1 MSSPDQPPEGTTP
14 GDRLDSWKEIAG
26 YLKRDVTT
34 VQRWEKR
41 EAMPVHRHLHDKL
54 GTVYAFRSE
63 LDAWAHSRNPA
74 PAYEDAALPAAFA
87 DGAGPEAGPA
97 PRKGSRR
104 ALVGSLAAAALILA
118 AAAVWWTVERGEYL
132 WRNPLAGARFQ
143 TVTDFGGSEQ
153 AAALSRDGRFIAF
166 LSDRD
171 GRPDVW
177 ITQVGTGQFHNL
189 TRGTAPEL
197 VNPLVRTLGF
207 SPDGAWVAFWRR
219 GTGPTPKDT
228 DIGTWALP
236 TLGGQPRPYLEGAA
250 EFDWSRDGARV
261 VFHTTKPGDPTFVRD
276 ADPQVPPRQIF
287 AAPAGLHAH
296 FPVWSPDG
304 AFIYFVQGHL
314 AETMDI
320 WRMRPTGEGVERI
333 THHSSLVSHPVFL
346 DDSTIAYL
354 AADWDGSGPWLYSLD
369 VDRRVP
375 HRLEAGLDRYVSL
388 AASADGRRLVATRAR
403 PQGSLWRLPLDA
415 TPVDAAGAV
424 PIPLTTGRGFA
435 PRFGAGGLLYVS
447 SKGTGDGIWKL
458 ADGAA
463 SELWSAP
470 DARIVGGPEIA
481 PDGRVA
487 FAVARPGRTLLYV
500 MNPDGTDARVV
511 TGSLELRGAPAW
523 APDGRSVTTAANVDG
538 MPNLFRI
545 SLDGAAVPLVRE
557 YSVDPVWSPGGEF
570 LAYSGADVGTTFPV
584 KAVAASGAPHA
595 IPKLTLSRGGRRLRF
610 FPGRRALVAMRGEIQ
625 HKDLWLIDVETGAE
639 RQLTNLPP
647 GFTIRDFDVSRD
659 GREVVLER
667 VEDHSDVVLIDR
679 TPSQAR

>member
-1 MSSPDQPPEGTTP
+1 MAPPPSGPPPEETAS

-41 EAMPVHRHLHDKL
+41 EGMPVHRHLHDKL
-54 GTVYAFRSE
+54 GSVYAFRSE
-63 LDAWAHSRNPA
+63 LDAWTRSRNPP
-74 PAYEDAALPAAFA
+74 PAYEDMAAEEPGPLP
-87 DGAGPEAGPA
+87 
-97 PRKGSRR
+97 RR
-104 ALVGSLAAAALILA
+104 SWRSLLWAAAAGALILA
-118 AAAVWWTVERGEYL
+118 AAAAWWALQRREYF
-132 WRNPLAGARFQ
+132 WRNPLDGARVQ
-143 TVTDFGGSEQ
+143 TVTDFGGAEQ
-153 AAALSRDGRFIAF
+153 AAAVSRDGRFIAF

-177 ITQVGTGQFHNL
+177 ITQVGTGQFYNL

-219 GTGPTPKDT
+219 GTAGSEADP

-236 TLGGQPRPYLEGAA
+236 TLGGQPRPYLERAA

-261 VFHTTKPGDPTFVRD
+261 VYHTTKPGDPTFVRD
-276 ADPQVPPRQIF
+276 ADPQAPARQVF

-304 AFIYFVQGHL
+304 AFIYFVQGQL
-314 AETMDI
+314 PETMDL
-320 WRMRPTGEGVERI
+320 WRMRPTGDGVERI
-333 THHSSLVSHPVFL
+333 TRHNSFVSHPVFL
-346 DDSTIAYL
+346 DERTIAYL

-369 VDRRVP
+369 LHSRHP
-375 HRLEAGLDRYVSL
+375 HRLEAGLDRYTSL

-403 PQGSLWRLPLDA
+403 PQGSLWRVPLA
-415 TPVDAAGAV
+415 ETPVDASGAV

-435 PRFGAGGLLYVS
+435 PRFGAGGLIYVS

-458 ADGAA
+458 AGGTA

-470 DARIVGGPEIA
+470 EARIVGGPEIA

-487 FAVARPGRTLLYV
+487 FAVGRPGRTLLYV
-500 MNPDGTDARVV
+500 MNPDGTNARVV

-523 APDGRSVTTAANVDG
+523 SPDGRSVTIAANVGG

-545 SLDGAAVPLVRE
+545 ALDGASTPLVRE
-557 YSVDPVWSPGGEF
+557 YSVDPAWSPGGEF
-570 LAYSGADVGTTFPV
+570 LVYSGADVGTTFPV
-584 KAVAASGAPHA
+584 KAVAGSGAPHA
-595 IPKLTLSRGGRRLRF
+595 IPALTLSRGGRRLRF
-610 FPGRRALVAMRGEIQ
+610 LPGRPALLALRGAIQ
-625 HKDLWLIDVETGAE
+625 HKDLWLIDLETGAE
-639 RQLTNLPP
+639 RQLTKLPP
-647 GFTIRDFDVSRD
+647 GFSVRDFDVSPD

-667 VEDHSDVVLIDR
+667 TEDHSDVVLIDL
-679 TPSQAR
+679 ARRD

>member
-1 MSSPDQPPEGTTP
+1 VGTTSE
-14 GDRLDSWKEIAG
+14 DRLDSWKEIAG

-54 GTVYAFRSE
+54 GSVYALRSE
-63 LDAWAHSRNPA
+63 LDAWARSRNLP
-74 PAYEDAALPAAFA
+74 PAYEDAAVPAARP
-87 DGAGPEAGPA
+87 DGAAAEAGPA
-97 PRKGSRR
+97 SRR
-104 ALVGSLAAAALILA
+104 RSRRSFVWSAAAGALILA
-118 AAAVWWTVERGEYL
+118 AATAWWALERREFF
-132 WRNPLAGARFQ
+132 WRNPLEGARVQ

-153 AAALSRDGRFIAF
+153 AAAVSRDGRFIAF

-171 GRPDVW
+171 GRTDVW
-177 ITQVGTGQFHNL
+177 ITQVGTGQFYNL
-189 TRGTAPEL
+189 TRGSVPEL
-197 VNPLVRTLGF
+197 INPLVRTLGF
-207 SPDGAWVAFWRR
+207 SPDGAWVAFWTR
-219 GTGPTPKDT
+219 GKTEHSTDP
-228 DIGTWALP
+228 DIGIWALP

-250 EFDWSRDGARV
+250 EFDWSRDGTRLV
-261 VFHTTKPGDPTFVRD
+261 YHTTKPGDPTFVRD
-276 ADPQVPPRQIF
+276 ADPQAPPKQIF

-304 AFIYFVQGHL
+304 AFVYFVQGYL
-314 AETMDI
+314 PETMDI
-320 WRMRPTGEGVERI
+320 WRMRPTGEGVERV

-346 DDSTIAYL
+346 DQRTIAYL

-369 VDRRVP
+369 AHRRMS
-375 HRLEAGLDRYVSL
+375 HRLEAGLDRYTSL
-388 AASADGRRLVATRAR
+388 AASADGRRLAATRAR
-403 PQGSLWRLPLDA
+403 PHGSLWRLPLA
-415 TPVDAAGAV
+415 ETPVDAAAAV

-470 DARIVGGPEIA
+470 EARIVGGPEVA

-523 APDGRSVTTAANVDG
+523 APDGRSLTTAVNVDG

-545 SLDGAAVPLVRE
+545 SLDGASAPLVRE

-570 LAYSGADVGTTFPV
+570 LVYSGADVGTTFPV
-584 KAVAASGAPHA
+584 KAVAADGAPHA
-595 IPKLTLSRGGRRLRF
+595 IPDLTLSRGGRRLRF
-610 FPGRRALVAMRGEIQ
+610 LPGRWALLALRGGIQ
-625 HKDLWLIDVETGAE
+625 HKDLWLIDLETGAE

-647 GFTIRDFDVSRD
+647 GFSVRDFDVSPD

-667 VEDHSDVVLIDR
+667 VEDHSDVVLIDL
-679 TPSQAR
+679 ARRD